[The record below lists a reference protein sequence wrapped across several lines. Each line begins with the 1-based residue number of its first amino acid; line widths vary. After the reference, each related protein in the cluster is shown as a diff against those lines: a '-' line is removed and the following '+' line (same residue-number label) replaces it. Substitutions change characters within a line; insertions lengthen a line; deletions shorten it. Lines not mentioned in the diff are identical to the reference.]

1 MLCGVPI
8 VLEAIYGLITKFD
21 IKADV
26 LVSIAL
32 IASIYIGE
40 YFAAGEVAFI
50 MQLGALLEN
59 LTVAK
64 SRTGIKNLAL
74 CTPQTA
80 RLCIDGKAQIIEEE
94 KIKIGQKLRV
104 LPGETI
110 PVDGIILS
118 GETTVDQ
125 SIMTGESIPID
136 KHVGDE
142 VLSGTINQLG
152 AFEMRANKIGADSA
166 IQRMVKFVESSDAN
180 QTKLVGLADKWATWI
195 VAIMMIVAMA
205 TFLITDDIIRAVT
218 VLVVFCP
225 CAFILAT
232 PTAVVAAIGNL
243 TKHGILV
250 QKADA
255 IERLSSVTHISFDK
269 TGTLTLGKPEVI
281 SIDTM
286 NPTFSGD

>member
-1 MLCGVPI
+1 
-8 VLEAIYGLITKFD
+8 
-21 IKADV
+21 
-26 LVSIAL
+26 
-32 IASIYIGE
+32 
-40 YFAAGEVAFI
+40 
-50 MQLGALLEN
+50 
-59 LTVAK
+59 
-64 SRTGIKNLAL
+64 
-74 CTPQTA
+74 
-80 RLCIDGKAQIIEEE
+80 
-94 KIKIGQKLRV
+94 
-104 LPGETI
+104 
-110 PVDGIILS
+110 
-118 GETTVDQ
+118 
-125 SIMTGESIPID
+125 MTGESIPID

-180 QTKLVGLADKWATWI
+180 QTKIVGLADKWATWI